1 MKSSKIL
8 SNALILSIAVV
19 IAKIIDFLYIVP
31 LYHIIGNK
39 GGALYGYAYIIYT
52 IFMSFLSLSIVS
64 SISKTT
70 SSYQALGYNNVKKRS
85 FLLARYIFVGLGVI
99 SFIFTFLLAPVI
111 AKMIMGDITG
121 GNSLN
126 DITLVIRMVSI
137 SFLIIPLLSVY
148 KGYFD
153 GHRITNMT
161 SIANNIELISRALIS
176 IILSLLANKVFKL
189 PLVWVSCF
197 ALIGVFLGPL
207 CSYIYLFIK
216 LRINKSKFN
225 TKIRKV
231 VEPLVSSKTIIKK
244 IMFYMS
250 FLVISDLI
258 KALYGF
264 VDIVTVVKALVK
276 YAHFSVSD
284 AECVIGMLII
294 WTNKFNCM
302 LVAIAIEIFNNL
314 AGGLSRSINNN
325 DKKDINYKINQA
337 LSTLLVVIVPITFI
351 VSFLSVPIWRIFFG
365 VNKYGPSVLSYS
377 VFLGLAMGV
386 FTMIFL
392 ILRCFKDQKIILYSL
407 IVGLL
412 LKIFL
417 NTSLINA
424 FYKMGLPAYYGSI
437 TASIIGYLVS
447 TIICFVILHVKYNV
461 NFEIFIKSLIDT
473 FCVVLAIFV
482 ILFLIKLVVPINNSN
497 FTLNFIVTLFYLL
510 IYFILYFILAKRL
523 KLFKNLNIESKV

>member
-1 MKSSKIL
+1 MNSSKIL

-39 GGALYGYAYIIYT
+39 GGALYGYAYVIYT
-52 IFMSFLSLSIVS
+52 IFMSFLSLPVVL

-85 FLLARYIFVGLGVI
+85 FLLAKYIFVGLGAI
-99 SFIFTFLLAPVI
+99 SFIFTFLLAPVF
-111 AKMIMGDITG
+111 ARMIIGDITG
-121 GNSLN
+121 GNSFN

-148 KGYFD
+148 RGYFD
-153 GHRITNMT
+153 GHRITNMA
-161 SIANNIELISRALIS
+161 SVSNSIELITRALIS
-176 IILSLLANKVFKL
+176 IILSLLANKVFRL

-207 CSYIYLFIK
+207 CSYIYLFVK
-216 LRINKSKFN
+216 LRINKNKFN

-231 VEPLVSSKTIIKK
+231 VEPLVSSKTIVKK

-250 FLVISDLI
+250 FLVISYLI
-258 KALYGF
+258 RALYGF
-264 VDIVTVVKALVK
+264 IDIVTVVKALVK

-284 AECVIGMLII
+284 AEGVIGMITI

-302 LVAIAIEIFNNL
+302 LVAIAIEIFNSL
-314 AGGLSRSINNN
+314 ADGLSKSITNN
-325 DKKDINYKINQA
+325 DKKDINYRINQA
-337 LSTLLVVIVPITFI
+337 LSLLLIVIVPIAFI
-351 VSFLSVPIWRIFFG
+351 VSFLSVPIWKMLFG
-365 VNKYGPSVLSYS
+365 VDKYGPSVLSYS
-377 VFLGLAMGV
+377 IFLGLIMAV
-386 FTMIFL
+386 STMIFS
-392 ILRCFKDQKIILYSL
+392 ILRSFKDRKVVLYSL
-407 IVGLL
+407 GIGLL
-412 LKIFL
+412 LKMLL

-437 TASIIGYLVS
+437 TASIIGYLIS
-447 TIICFVILHVKYNV
+447 TIICFIILYIKYNV
-461 NFEIFIKSLIDT
+461 NFELFIKSLIDT

-482 ILFLIKLVVPINNSN
+482 ILFVIKLVVPINNSSFIVN
-497 FTLNFIVTLFYLL
+497 LIVTLFYLL
-510 IYFILYFILAKRL
+510 IYLILYFLLAKRF
-523 KLFKNLNIESKV
+523 KLFKSVSIKSR